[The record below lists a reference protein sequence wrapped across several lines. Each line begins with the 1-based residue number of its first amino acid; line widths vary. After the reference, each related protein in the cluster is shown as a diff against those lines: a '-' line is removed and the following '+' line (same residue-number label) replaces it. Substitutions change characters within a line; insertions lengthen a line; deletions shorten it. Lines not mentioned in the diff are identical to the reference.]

1 MTKKNYITAALSLA
15 LAVAI
20 MVYTGMNFLA
30 ARDLP
35 WPEQGPSVTDIR
47 VPAHWQTQ

>member
-20 MVYTGMNFLA
+20 MIYTGMNFMA
-30 ARDLP
+30 ARDIP
-35 WPEQGPSVTDIR
+35 WPEQGPSCFPTGF
-47 VPAHWQTQ
+47 PA